1 MMKFRSGPA
10 RWARLPGTVL
20 IAIGAMW
27 AGACG
32 GDEGGAAQATTAAQD
47 SVVYVDVR
55 SPEEF
60 ASGHVAGAIN
70 IPHTQMGQRWTE
82 LAEYRD
88 QPMVV
93 YCRSG
98 RRSGIALDV
107 LREHG
112 FDQARNGGGLQDL
125 ARRGVPTTR

>member
-1 MMKFRSGPA
+1 MR
-10 RWARLPGTVL
+10 
-20 IAIGAMW
+20 
-27 AGACG
+27 AGARAWVVAATVA
-32 GDEGGAAQATTAAQD
+32 GAAWLAACAPDGGESAGDGATATEEA
-47 SVVYVDVR
+47 VYVDVR
-55 SPEEF
+55 TPQEF

-70 IPHTQMGQRWTE
+70 IPHTEMPRRWTE
-82 LAEYRD
+82 LEEYRD

-93 YCRSG
+93 YCRTG

-125 ARRGVPTTR
+125 VRRGVPTTR